1 MYVCICN
8 AVTESQIE
16 QAVHDGAR
24 TLADLRRDLGV
35 SAECGSCATY
45 ARQCLDRAK
54 EKQRQDRHGA
64 RAEHP
69 PD

>member
-8 AVTESQIE
+8 AVTEGQIE

-35 SAECGSCATY
+35 SAECGCCANY
-45 ARQCLDRAK
+45 ARECLEQAK
-54 EKQRQDRHGA
+54 DKQRREA